1 MFQPFCKCLLLS
13 FLISML
19 FFGCNT
25 DGSTNQNEL
34 NSATTGSGFVLYNYS
49 VANYSKTLRIFYYI
63 PQNATSSTPILF
75 AFHGVNRNADAY
87 RNALINKSNALNF
100 IIIAPEFS
108 DQNFPTGDG
117 YALGNVYI
125 DGDNPTV
132 NSLNPESNWS
142 FSIVEPMFDFFK
154 KQLKNSSTSYTIF
167 GHSAGAQFA
176 HRFLMFKP
184 NNRASQIVISAAGW
198 YTFPDKTVPFP
209 YGTKNS
215 ILENK
220 STEIFFA
227 KNVFVQVG
235 ELDNNPND
243 SNLRHNFFA
252 DAQGLQRVERATNF
266 YNFCKQQ
273 AEIANFDFNWTFH
286 IQNNASHNF
295 ITASENAA
303 ELLFN

>member
-1 MFQPFCKCLLLS
+1 MFQSLFKYGLLS
-13 FLISML
+13 FLISII
-19 FFGCNT
+19 FFGCNSNE
-25 DGSTNQNEL
+25 STNQNDL

-75 AFHGVNRNADAY
+75 AFHGVNRNADDY
-87 RNALINKSNALNF
+87 RNALISKSNALNF
-100 IIIAPEFS
+100 IVIAPEFS

-117 YALGNVYI
+117 YALGNVYV
-125 DGDNPTV
+125 DGDNPTE

-142 FSIVEPMFDFFK
+142 LSIVEPIFDFFK
-154 KQLKNSSTSYTIF
+154 TKLGNSSTSYKIF

-184 NNRASQIVISAAGW
+184 NNRANKTVISAAGW
-198 YTFPDKTVPFP
+198 YTFPDNSTPFP
-209 YGTKNS
+209 YGFKNS

-220 STEIFFA
+220 SMKIFFS
-227 KNVFVQVG
+227 KNVIVQVG

-243 SNLRHNFFA
+243 SNLRHNIFA
-252 DAQGLQRVERATNF
+252 DAQGLQRLERATNF
-266 YNFCKQQ
+266 YNFCKDQ
-273 AEIANFDFNWTFH
+273 AENTIFDFNWTFH
-286 IQNNASHNF
+286 IQKNASHNF
-295 ITASENAA
+295 IVASENAA